1 MLLGMCCFRIR
12 AILQFSCLSFAA
24 VVASQSCFGQESKL
38 AELLKRTPTTPNA
51 MAYIHVPSLN
61 SLMSSQNM
69 RLEFTDTEEEVWLV
83 SQLDIQKL
91 RPEWEAGYVTLRKE
105 IAIDALAFGV
115 KGYVD
120 EVAGKQVVWCPDES
134 YLMPVTNKSLG
145 ILRPA
150 NRSLLSKW
158 IDSAQ
163 LGEIPAYLQS
173 QTKQPEQFLSLMI
186 AIELKDLFSPI
197 SLAKRLEVLEST
209 QQADLTALAKVLASV
224 QGMSIIVGRRNL
236 SECILSIEFG
246 QTPTAVQPI
255 ANQLIN
261 EILNNNGTAAPEILT
276 WASGVNGNTLTLR
289 GPISE
294 DSLHGLVGIFSI
306 ASQAEY
312 AVEEAETRPKLT
324 TNAQPSNQ
332 PSTAET
338 RPAAESRP
346 NVFERVI
353 GQVTAPLREDA
364 SVYESKKYFDRVGLF
379 IDRVRKY
386 RAQTTGFRAQW
397 NQQNARR
404 IDELP
409 ILGVDSKLVEYGSDV
424 AHLLRGNAREIRGI
438 NVEAGQ
444 ELADNQQG
452 GFFGGGFGMVGVNN
466 HPRLV
471 SGARAAGSGFL
482 TYQEALLEIESI
494 TADIRREMT
503 LKYKTQF

>member
-1 MLLGMCCFRIR
+1 MNQTG
-12 AILQFSCLSFAA
+12 
-24 VVASQSCFGQESKL
+24 FGQESKL
-38 AELLKRTPTTPNA
+38 GELLKRTPTTPNA

-61 SLMSSQNM
+61 SLMSSQSM

-134 YLMPVTNKSLG
+134 YLMPVTAKSLG
-145 ILRPA
+145 VLRPA

-163 LGEIPAYLQS
+163 LGEIPGYLQS
-173 QTKQPEQFLSLMI
+173 QTKQPEQFLSLML
-186 AIELKDLFSPI
+186 ALDLKDLFSPI
-197 SLAKRLEVLEST
+197 SLVKRLEALEST
-209 QQADLTALAKVLASV
+209 QQADLASLAQVLASV

-236 SECILSIEFG
+236 SECILSIEFAMA
-246 QTPTAVQPI
+246 PTAVQPI

-276 WASGVNGNTLTLR
+276 WASALNGNTLTLR

-324 TNAQPSNQ
+324 TSAQPSAQ
-332 PSTAET
+332 PNAVVEA

-346 NVFERVI
+346 NVFERVL

-364 SVYESKKYFDRVGLF
+364 SAYESKKYFDRVGLF

-444 ELADNQQG
+444 EVLDNQQG

-482 TYQEALLEIESI
+482 TYQEALLEIESM

-503 LKYKTQF
+503 LKYKEQF